1 MAKAITVTHVISAS
15 IECPHELP
23 DRDVKLLFS
32 TSSVR
37 RLEHYSYD
45 YSVSVCTLRVC
56 AHVNTFPLLGEDAR
70 SYAAG
75 YDAYVSAGG
84 LINDNFITT
93 KQPQCNGEGRHE
105 KGYPLIG

>member
-1 MAKAITVTHVISAS
+1 MYFPI
-15 IECPHELP
+15 
-23 DRDVKLLFS
+23 RDVKLLSS

-37 RLEHYSYD
+37 RLEHYSCN
-45 YSVSVCTLRVC
+45 YSVSFCRLRVC
-56 AHVNTFPLLGEDAR
+56 AHVNTFPSLGEDAR

-75 YDAYVSAGG
+75 YDAYVSAEG
-84 LINDNFITT
+84 LINDNLITT